1 MSLYNTPL
9 LRHTHIHSVQS
20 FTTPYPPGIGIRCAG
35 ASAWERPWGLMRGWE
50 CVCLCGVCV
59 CECVYPFSPGV
70 YLVPVRVCHLST
82 LSLLLWW
89 FAIFFFQYSQL
100 SSTVSKTS
108 NGWLSG
114 NNKDNS
120 GCMCCKLPLNGDG
133 LFFGSHCGP
142 TRPAVNAQL
151 LNRKD
156 RKAWSVLHHPT
167 MKLLSIKRSKNRE
180 CY

>member
-1 MSLYNTPL
+1 M
-9 LRHTHIHSVQS
+9 
-20 FTTPYPPGIGIRCAG
+20 CA
-35 ASAWERPWGLMRGWE
+35 
-50 CVCLCGVCV
+50 CVGCVCV
-59 CECVYPFSPGV
+59 CVPIHTWSAFSPCACVTCPLYPFYCGD
-70 YLVPVRVCHLST
+70 
-82 LSLLLWW
+82 LL
-89 FAIFFFQYSQL
+89 FFFQYSQL